1 MFGAGLIKLRGDPC
15 WRDYTCLFYHYET
28 QPLPNPL
35 SWCFHWLP
43 KGLLSFGVL
52 VNHGVE
58 LLVPF
63 AYFAPQPLCA
73 LAGISLRDLVNSLP
87 ESGATRFTLAQERVL
102 AADRPLAFLFFAIL
116 NGAHPDEFEREF
128 RMPAARVEA
137 YVQRL
142 VKLGLLDQA
151 PSGRIRPLTTR
162 SVSWRSGG
170 PLAAAFDK
178 QIKHFFL
185 SMDFGAPDAVYVSD
199 MVRLSEAGRSRVHAM
214 YAALRLEI
222 HKAAEADRAAQLAD
236 YEWTAVLM
244 LVQPLDMAAV
254 RRIDPVRTAPI

>member
-1 MFGAGLIKLRGDPC
+1 MSPENPSVTALLAELRIELRRRKLTGKAIAQAMGVAEPTVRRWLRGD
-15 WRDYTCLFYHYET
+15 
-28 QPLPNPL
+28 
-35 SWCFHWLP
+35 
-43 KGLLSFGVL
+43 GLLLGRL
-52 VNHGVE
+52 E
-58 LLVPF
+58 E
-63 AYFAPQPLCA
+63 LCA